1 MREAKK
7 DDKKRLRVKVIVAK
21 GNDGGY
27 SCYADHG
34 CENFSVAGYGT
45 SVEEAKADFGK
56 ACQEAREMEASAGR
70 HAPEI
75 EFEWC
80 YDLQSFFKCF
90 AYLKI
95 SKIAE
100 KAGMN
105 ASLVRQYASGCA
117 KASEKQY
124 AKLRAAIKEVAKELE
139 EATL

>member
-1 MREAKK
+1 MKTK
-7 DDKKRLRVKVIVAK
+7 VKVVVEK
-21 GNDGGY
+21 GTDGSY
-27 SCYADHG
+27 SCYTDHDFKT
-34 CENFSVAGYGT
+34 FSPAGYGT
-45 SVEEAKADFGK
+45 SVEEAKADFE
-56 ACQEAREMEASAGR
+56 EAYKEMR
-70 HAPEI
+70 EI
-75 EFEWC
+75 EAEEGRKAPDIEIEWR
-80 YDLQSFFKCF
+80 YDIQSFFNCF

-124 AKLRAAIKEVAKELE
+124 AKLRAAIKEVAKELD